1 MTKYKDIIRKEV
13 KKRGIKVLRWHKP
26 GSVGTYEAYF
36 DSRSVRVPE
45 PQDDYHFLICLHEIG
60 HLVTGERMY
69 SYLMEY
75 NAEQWA
81 MKRGKEVYG
90 VVDSIYEV
98 DAKEYVVRCIVAD
111 IVARGL
117 KVHQIKQKVLDWIG
131 ITHKEVQEVL
141 LTNAAALILDWAYKK
156 NICTQ
161 ELTDTILERLPLGNE
176 ISKAVYCDAGSVAD
190 S

>member
-1 MTKYKDIIRKEV
+1 MTKYKDIIKKEV
-13 KKRGIKVLRWHKP
+13 KKRGIRVLRWHKP

-98 DAKEYVVRCIVAD
+98 DAKEYVVRCLVAD

-131 ITHKEVQEVL
+131 ITHKEVQDVL
-141 LTNAAALILDWAYKK
+141 LANAAAIVLDWAYKK

-161 ELTDTILERLPLGNE
+161 ELADTIVERLPLGNE
-176 ISKAVYCDAGSVAD
+176 ISKAVYCDARSVAD